1 MALKLFL
8 FNPEHDMALANF
20 TPYYRPPREIVRM
33 REDLSY
39 LPLWYACSG
48 GKVGVADRTSAG
60 RYLDECA
67 VRGLCPSGDWLDRME
82 SDTEVF
88 PWGWDPAVVRRLQE
102 AGAGCESYPDVSALE
117 RIRYLSGR
125 QRCVEILHRMQELS
139 GCCGRAVECLSVTEV
154 EKLVRTEGEVIL
166 KSPWSGS
173 GRGLLRVSAS
183 SWNANAEGWVARVI
197 RTQGGVMCEP
207 LYNKVCDFAM
217 EYLADG
223 RGGVDWVGYSLFET
237 DLHGNYKLNLLLPDW
252 EIERRLSLYVTP
264 EILRTVSFR
273 LREILQEL
281 LGTDYAGYLGVD
293 MMICRDG
300 ETFLVHPCVEVNL
313 RMNMGVV
320 ARLFYDRY
328 IAAPVS
334 GRYVVEHYGG
344 DGNALKRHRELSE
357 LFPARVTAEGR
368 LSGGYWSLTPV
379 SEATRYQAY
388 VMLDSVR

>member
-1 MALKLFL
+1 
-8 FNPEHDMALANF
+8 
-20 TPYYRPPREIVRM
+20 
-33 REDLSY
+33 
-39 LPLWYACSG
+39 
-48 GKVGVADRTSAG
+48 
-60 RYLDECA
+60 
-67 VRGLCPSGDWLDRME
+67 
-82 SDTEVF
+82 
-88 PWGWDPAVVRRLQE
+88 
-102 AGAGCESYPDVSALE
+102 
-117 RIRYLSGR
+117 
-125 QRCVEILHRMQELS
+125 
-139 GCCGRAVECLSVTEV
+139 
-154 EKLVRTEGEVIL
+154 
-166 KSPWSGS
+166 
-173 GRGLLRVSAS
+173 
-183 SWNANAEGWVARVI
+183 
-197 RTQGGVMCEP
+197 
-207 LYNKVCDFAM
+207 M

-237 DLHGNYKLNLLLPDW
+237 DLHGNYKLNLLQPDW

-344 DGNALKRHRELSE
+344 DGDALKRHRELSE

-388 VMLDSVR
+388 VMLDPVR